1 MAFPVKICGLKDPAT
16 VAAAVD
22 AGARY
27 LGFNFFPKSPRF
39 VTPDQAAALMLDV
52 PMGMAKVSLTV
63 NADDATLDEIVSTT
77 TTDILQLH
85 GSESP
90 QRVAEVRA
98 RYGLPVIKALGIA
111 EAADLAQ
118 IDTFSEV
125 ADQLLIDAK
134 APKGAILPGGNG
146 LAFDWELLRNRKYWT
161 KPWLLAGG
169 LTPENAALAIAKTG
183 AAQLDVSSGV
193 ESVPGVK
200 DAGLIRA
207 FMNAVNGP
215 SAPSLRQN

>member
-1 MAFPVKICGLKDPAT
+1 MTFPVKICGLVEPAT

-27 LGFNFFPKSPRF
+27 LGFNFFPKSPRY

-52 PMGMAKVSLTV
+52 PMGVAKVSLTV
-63 NADDATLDEIVSTT
+63 NADDATLDEIVNTT
-77 TTDILQLH
+77 TTDMLQLH

-98 RYGLPVIKALGIA
+98 RYGLPVLKALGIA
-111 EAADLAQ
+111 DAADLDQ
-118 IDTFSEV
+118 IDVYSAV

-134 APKGAILPGGNG
+134 APKDAVLPGGNG
-146 LAFDWELLRNRKYWT
+146 LAFDWELLRSRKYWT

-169 LTPENAALAIAKTG
+169 LTPDNAALAIAKTG
-183 AAQLDVSSGV
+183 APQLDVSSGV
-193 ESVPGVK
+193 ETAPGVK
-200 DAGLIRA
+200 DPDLMQA
-207 FMNAVNGP
+207 FIDAA
-215 SAPSLRQN
+215 SRQSIPSLS